1 MCTWNIVY
9 FAVYYF
15 CCWYCSC
22 HFFSRLK
29 FQSLWQCVCEHTI
42 FTISHFWIVCH
53 TTARIFYLNYFFL
66 AVFRMRLH
74 YYLNYS
80 LVRTTLFSFD
90 HIVDN
95 LFIACASVLFFI
107 CLTSVSYSILTIA
120 QQNYVIIF
128 FYCHCKTVRAFWK
141 VVECR
146 FSILYNAPLV
156 GFLLPNKNLLTNQW
170 RNSKHTHRIA
180 CMRSPHLYTHSYK
193 SVLWLT
199 ATKIAL
205 NTPSNS
211 SAYNAIKSFYPQRFM
226 FSWTIFALGRCR
238 LLILGH

>member
-1 MCTWNIVY
+1 MCLRAHDFHYI
-9 FAVYYF
+9 
-15 CCWYCSC
+15 
-22 HFFSRLK
+22 
-29 FQSLWQCVCEHTI
+29 SLLNCV
-42 FTISHFWIVCH
+42 SHNSSHI
-53 TTARIFYLNYFFL
+53 
-66 AVFRMRLH
+66 
-74 YYLNYS
+74 
-80 LVRTTLFSFD
+80 LFE
-90 HIVDN
+90 
-95 LFIACASVLFFI
+95 LFFFGGVSNAFTLLFELFLSAHNSFFI
-107 CLTSVSYSILTIA
+107 RSYCRQFVYCLCISFIFHLFDIGFIFNTNNCTTELCY
-120 QQNYVIIF
+120 YF

-180 CMRSPHLYTHSYK
+180 CMRSPHLYIHSYK